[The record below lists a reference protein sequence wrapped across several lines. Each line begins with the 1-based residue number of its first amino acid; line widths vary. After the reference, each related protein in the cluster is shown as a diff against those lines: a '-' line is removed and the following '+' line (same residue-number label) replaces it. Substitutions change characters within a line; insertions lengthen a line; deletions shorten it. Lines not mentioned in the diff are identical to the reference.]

1 MKKKTNPTPAPDKSL
16 AQRVRSAEAE
26 NRRLRAALSKIMR
39 LHKSIIAVAEDVL
52 ADAK

>member
-1 MKKKTNPTPAPDKSL
+1 MKKKTAPITDKSL
-16 AQRVRSAEAE
+16 AQRVRAAEAQA
-26 NRRLRAALSKIMR
+26 RRLRATLNKIMR